1 MRYNPYSKD
10 AIKKLKEIAEHSI
23 EYKQAIKIMF
33 HNLSI
38 EEYFNQFNHLEVDEI
53 KFKEMDE
60 LSKAIF
66 HKISNQLFILKNR
79 VTEYVN
85 LDEKFKNLLEKIENI
100 SLKIDEKKLVMKKDL
115 GKIEYRKRLT
125 TYSEKNIKN
134 FKEKTFTTT
143 SGCNIIGYNANLHL
157 KINIG
162 DCNFPKT
169 LSVYF
174 YDSEIKNKDILF
186 GLNPI
191 KKYFKFC
198 ISRDGFSLQAI

>member
-1 MRYNPYSKD
+1 MICRD
-10 AIKKLKEIAEHSI
+10 KLI
-23 EYKQAIKIMF
+23 
-33 HNLSI
+33 N
-38 EEYFNQFNHLEVDEI
+38 
-53 KFKEMDE
+53 
-60 LSKAIF
+60 SKAIINIIDF
-66 HKISNQLFILKNR
+66 EDMAIS
-79 VTEYVN
+79 T
-85 LDEKFKNLLEKIENI
+85 
-100 SLKIDEKKLVMKKDL
+100 KIDTGATEIM
-115 GKIEYRKRLT
+115 IPFEYRKRLT

-191 KKYFKFC
+191 KKHFKFC
-198 ISRDGFSLQAI
+198 ISRDEFSLQAI